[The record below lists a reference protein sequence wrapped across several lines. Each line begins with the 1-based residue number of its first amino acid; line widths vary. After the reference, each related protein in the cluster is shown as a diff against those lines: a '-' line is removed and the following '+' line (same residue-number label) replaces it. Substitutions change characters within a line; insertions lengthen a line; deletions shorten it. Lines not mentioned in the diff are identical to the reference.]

1 MHACATSRPAVEGGH
16 GHACTTHYSSDI
28 SHRSDDLI
36 RRIRRASA
44 VVSLSFSIR
53 VGNLFMHAVAR
64 KSDRRCFISWPD
76 FTRGSMAVPG
86 RRLRFARASCHR
98 ILSLADSRRG
108 SSLLV
113 ALLAW
118 LGWKQI
124 FSSRLDAEVIR
135 ASYFR

>member
-1 MHACATSRPAVEGGH
+1 MGMHVPL
-16 GHACTTHYSSDI
+16 TTHQI
-28 SHRSDDLI
+28 SAIDQMISYVGYDELVL
-36 RRIRRASA
+36 SFL
-44 VVSLSFSIR
+44 SLSIR
-53 VGNLFMHAVAR
+53 AGNLFMHAVAQ

-76 FTRGSMAVPG
+76 FTTGVYG
-86 RRLRFARASCHR
+86 RPRSSRLRFARASCHR